1 MQDIQA
7 AHVAEIMSGIGATAL
22 HIELMKPAKPAF
34 PDPDHDHGR
43 CAEDAFS
50 HAEKVCVGRGQ
61 KFTPIR
67 RQVLGA
73 LLSSHRPLGAYEVID
88 ELAKTM
94 PRPAPIT
101 VYRALDF

>member
-1 MQDIQA
+1 
-7 AHVAEIMSGIGATAL
+7 MSGIGATAL

-73 LLSSHRPLGAYEVID
+73 LLGVAGEVTRG
-88 ELAKTM
+88 EPSAA
-94 PRPAPIT
+94 RR
-101 VYRALDF
+101 V